1 MGLSLLSHCLYTLM
15 LLSHFHHPSQ
25 AQQEYLNNLHLDCS
39 GKTVSISKGYFC
51 NGIQRS
57 CASFLTFRSQPPFD
71 SPESIAS
78 LLGSN
83 ASYIA
88 SINNVSVTHNF
99 SPDKIV
105 VVPTTCSCW
114 GSLFQH
120 IAPYTIRPGDT
131 YFTIA
136 NDTYQGLTTCK
147 ALDGQNYYGSENLM
161 VGEQLTVPLRCAC
174 PSQNQTA
181 DGVAFLLT
189 YLVTWGDTLSSIGE
203 LFGVDAQSI
212 AAANNVSAEDLI
224 YPFTPLLIPM
234 KSESCSKNPGS
245 LLCSCP
251 NGRYAYELEDGHNCA
266 AQDKRQEGFSLKLVT
281 ILGVGIGTGFLCL
294 ALIGYNMYL
303 RLRKRKDRIRR
314 EKFFKQNGGLLL
326 NQGLS
331 CFGVA
336 EAVAYMHS
344 AASIPI
350 FHRDIKSSNIL
361 LDDKY
366 NAKVSDFGTSKP
378 IPDDK
383 THLTTLILDD
393 QIAKEATKE
402 DIYAVAY
409 LAIRCLRLNSKKRP
423 TMKEVSM
430 ALEGLRQSHRCLD
443 IHEQAQLISD
453 EISEHTVIEVE
464 EESIFSL
471 DLDSADME

>member
-147 ALDGQNYYGSENLM
+147 ALDGQNYYGYENLM

-266 AQDKRQEGFSLKLVT
+266 AQDKRREGFSLKLVT

-314 EKFFKQNGGLLL
+314 EKFFKQNGGLNL
-326 NQGLS
+326 
-331 CFGVA
+331 
-336 EAVAYMHS
+336 VAYFI
-344 AASIPI
+344 AST
-350 FHRDIKSSNIL
+350 KENKL
-361 LDDKY
+361 LQ
-366 NAKVSDFGTSKP
+366 
-378 IPDDK
+378 
-383 THLTTLILDD
+383 ILDD

-430 ALEGLRQSHRCLD
+430 ALEGLRLSHRCLD

>member
-15 LLSHFHHPSQ
+15 LLSQFHHPSQ
-25 AQQEYLNNLHLDCS
+25 AQQEYLNNLQLDCS

-57 CASFLTFRSQPPFD
+57 CASFLTFRPQPPFD

-147 ALDGQNYYGSENLM
+147 ALDGQNYYGYENLM

-281 ILGVGIGTGFLCL
+281 IL
-294 ALIGYNMYL
+294 
-303 RLRKRKDRIRR
+303 
-314 EKFFKQNGGLLL
+314 
-326 NQGLS
+326 
-331 CFGVA
+331 A
-336 EAVAYMHS
+336 EEERNLVAYFI
-344 AASIPI
+344 AST
-350 FHRDIKSSNIL
+350 KENKL
-361 LDDKY
+361 LQ
-366 NAKVSDFGTSKP
+366 
-378 IPDDK
+378 
-383 THLTTLILDD
+383 ILDD